1 MGEPENIA
9 LMSQKFYI
17 LREDKVG
24 KIVPKGRMSY
34 LRHNL
39 AEKVINTE
47 AVYQA
52 LRGDL
57 FQRLGPDK
65 QPEDLQKIAVT
76 SIDYENKE
84 LEADLS
90 VFSEISED
98 VKDLLF
104 PVASSNERYKIFT
117 SRDSIER
124 ALNLK
129 KGEPVTVKIKGKR
142 EQPGSHRY
150 TGRIQKKKGT
160 FFGVQLEVRFWYKLH
175 FNLTLV

>member
-1 MGEPENIA
+1 
-9 LMSQKFYI
+9 MSQKFYI

-24 KIVPKGRMSY
+24 KIRPKRRRSY
-34 LRHNL
+34 LRYNF
-39 AEKVINTE
+39 AEKVTNTE

-57 FQRLGPDK
+57 FQRLDLGPDK
-65 QPEDLQKIAVT
+65 QPEYPQKIAVT

-84 LEADLS
+84 LEADLA
-90 VFSEISED
+90 VFSEISEA

-124 ALNLK
+124 ALILK
-129 KGEPVTVKIKGKR
+129 KGEPVTVKIKGKEER
-142 EQPGSHRY
+142 PGSHRY
-150 TGRIQKKKGT
+150 TGQIQKKKGT
-160 FFGVQLEVRFWYKLH
+160 YFGVQLEVRFWYKLH